1 MSTGE
6 KVRFERITDSIGAIA
21 HVDDVLAEGVAQ
33 QLLDAL
39 ETYDLVVIPECGM
52 SDETFARMTAEMG
65 AMHDLGVTAE
75 QGTRETNAGIYRIA
89 WDKADPQQL
98 EFIRGND
105 FWHMDGTVYDT
116 PGKATLLK
124 CENAPSSGGDTGFA
138 SLDAA
143 WRALSEQRREQ
154 LEGLTVRHAFRAV
167 GRKLY
172 DKPTAEQIARWDAFF
187 PPKEH
192 PLVWH
197 RASGKTSLMIGL
209 TAYDIVGMSPEEG
222 KELLEELY
230 EYVTQD
236 RFTYRHAWKTGDVVM
251 FNNPGLLHRSYPYDE
266 ASGRLM
272 HRTTIAGTEA
282 TH

>member
-1 MSTGE
+1 MTATIS
-6 KVRFERITDSIGAIA
+6 FEPINDSIGAKV

-39 ETYDLVVIPECGM
+39 EVYEVLVIPECAM
-52 SDETFARMTAEMG
+52 SDETFALMTAKMG
-65 AMHDLGVTAE
+65 EMHDLGVTAE
-75 QGTRETNAGIYRIA
+75 KGTRQTGAGIYRIA
-89 WDKADPQQL
+89 LDKSDEQQR

-124 CENAPSSGGDTGFA
+124 CENAPAAGGDTGFA

-143 WRALSEQRREQ
+143 WRALPVERKAF
-154 LEGLTVRHAFRAV
+154 LETLTVRHAFRAV

-172 DKPTAEQIARWDAFF
+172 DEPTDEQVARWDVFF
-187 PPKEH
+187 PPRDH

-197 RASGKTSLMIGL
+197 RQSGKTSLMIGL
-209 TAYDIVGMSPEEG
+209 TAYDIKGMSIEDSQA
-222 KELLEELY
+222 LLDELY
-230 EYVTQD
+230 DYATQE
-236 RFTYRHAWKTGDVVM
+236 RFTYRHKWKTGDVVM
-251 FNNPGLLHRSYPYDE
+251 FNNPGLLHRSFPYDE

-282 TH
+282 TM

>member
-1 MSTGE
+1 MTAT
-6 KVRFERITDSIGAIA
+6 VRFEPITAAIGARV
-21 HVDDVLAEGVAQ
+21 HVYDVLAEGVPQ

-39 ETYDLVVIPECGM
+39 ETYEVLVIPECGM
-52 SDETFARMTAEMG
+52 SDETFAQMTAKMG
-65 AMHDLGVTAE
+65 EMHDLGVTAE
-75 QGTRETNAGIYRIA
+75 QGTRQTDAGIYRIA
-89 WDKADPQQL
+89 LDKSNEQQR

-124 CENAPSSGGDTGFA
+124 CERAPAAGGDTGFA

-143 WRALSEQRREQ
+143 WRALPAERQAY
-154 LEGLTVRHAFRAV
+154 LESLTVRHAFRAV

-172 DKPTAEQIARWDAFF
+172 EAPTDDQIARWDAFF
-187 PPKEH
+187 PPRDH

-197 RASGKTSLMIGL
+197 RQSGKTSLMIGL
-209 TAYDIVGMSPEEG
+209 TAYDIKGMPLEEG
-222 KELLEELY
+222 QALLDELY
-230 EYVTQD
+230 DYVTQD
-236 RFTYRHAWKTGDVVM
+236 RFTYRHKWKTGDVVM
-251 FNNPGLLHRSYPYDE
+251 FNNPGLLHRSFPYDE

-282 TH
+282 TV